1 MNKMVKKALAGA
13 IATMGTGALAGLATR
28 TVQFVPPKEEPRNSE
43 PVTVDMDT
51 LVDVFSRIIQCKTV
65 SYYDHSLEDE
75 SEFDKL
81 VAMLPE
87 LYPQVYKACTL
98 TRLDGRALLYKWP
111 GREPGNPAVLMAHYD
126 VVPVEEDEWD
136 HDPFCGEVID
146 GVLWGRGC
154 LDTKVTFNG
163 VLFSANALIA
173 EGFVP
178 EHDVYFA
185 FSGGEEVS
193 GIGAVKI
200 VDWFVE
206 QGIEPELVLDEG
218 GAVVADVF
226 PGVTQPCGL
235 IGIAEK
241 GNMFVRLSAKSGGGH
256 ASAPKPNS
264 PIVALSEAVDAIET
278 NPMPIKMSEPVSKMF
293 DTLGRYASPV
303 YRMLFAN
310 LDVFLPVLDL
320 ICRKT
325 GGNLNALMRTTIAF
339 TQMKGSAAPN
349 VIPPTAEVV
358 SNVRINP
365 EDTVDDVM
373 AYLKDAIDDPQ
384 ITVEMLD
391 GWNPSPVSRTDC
403 EGYERIA
410 RAVADTWTDCIV
422 SPYVMV
428 QYSDSRHYGKLSDRV
443 YRFSAY
449 DATSEELGTI
459 HGNNERIRLD
469 ALRHSIEFYTRL
481 MRQC

>member
-1 MNKMVKKALAGA
+1 VSGPGA
-13 IATMGTGALAGLATR
+13 INI
-28 TVQFVPPKEEPRNSE
+28 KE
-43 PVTVDMDT
+43 
-51 LVDVFSRIIQCKTV
+51 
-65 SYYDHSLEDE
+65 
-75 SEFDKL
+75 
-81 VAMLPE
+81 
-87 LYPQVYKACTL
+87 
-98 TRLDGRALLYKWP
+98 
-111 GREPGNPAVLMAHYD
+111 
-126 VVPVEEDEWD
+126 
-136 HDPFCGEVID
+136 
-146 GVLWGRGC
+146 
-154 LDTKVTFNG
+154 
-163 VLFSANALIA
+163 
-173 EGFVP
+173 
-178 EHDVYFA
+178 
-185 FSGGEEVS
+185 
-193 GIGAVKI
+193 
-200 VDWFVE
+200 WFVE
-206 QGIEPELVLDEG
+206 QGIEPELVLDEC
-218 GAVVADVF
+218 GAVVGDVF
-226 PGVTQPCGL
+226 PGVSVPAGF

-264 PIVALSEAVDAIET
+264 PIAVLAEAVDAIET
-278 NPMPIKMSEPVSKMF
+278 SPMPIRLSKPVAQMF
-293 DTLGRYASPV
+293 DTLGRHATPV

-310 LDVFLPVLDL
+310 LDVFMPVLDI

-325 GGNLNALMRTTIAF
+325 GGNLNALMRTTVAL

-349 VIPPTAEVV
+349 VIPSVAEIVT
-358 SNVRINP
+358 NVRINP

-428 QYSDSRHYGKLSDRV
+428 QYSDSSHYGKLSDRV

>member
-1 MNKMVKKALAGA
+1 MDKLVKRVIGGS
-13 IATMGTGALAGLATR
+13 IATMGAGAATALAAR
-28 TVQFVPPKEEPRNSE
+28 TAKFSPSKEVPRNPQ
-43 PVTVDMDT
+43 PVTVDMDA
-51 LVDVFSRIIQCKTV
+51 LVDTFSSLIRCKTV

-75 SEFDKL
+75 AEFDKL
-81 VAMLPE
+81 VNMLPE
-87 LYPQVYKACTL
+87 LYPHVFEACTL
-98 TRLDGRALLYKWP
+98 TRFDGRALLFKWP

-126 VVPVEEDEWD
+126 VVPVDEDEWE
-136 HDPFCGEVID
+136 HDPFGGEVID

-154 LDTKVTFNG
+154 LDTKATFNG

-193 GIGAVKI
+193 GPGAKRI
-200 VDWFVE
+200 VDWFTE
-206 QGIEPELVLDEG
+206 QGITPELVLDEG

-226 PGVTQPCGL
+226 PGVSRPGGF

-241 GNMFVRLSAKSGGGH
+241 GNMFVRLEAKSGGGH
-256 ASAPKPNS
+256 ASAPKPHS
-264 PIVALSEAVDAIET
+264 PVVVLSEAVDAIEN
-278 NPMPIKMSEPVSKMF
+278 NPMPIKLSEPVAKLF
-293 DTLGRYASPV
+293 DTLGRHASPV
-303 YRMLFAN
+303 FRMLFAN
-310 LDVFLPVLDL
+310 LNVFMPVLDV

-325 GGNLNALMRTTIAF
+325 GGNLNALMRTTVAF
-339 TQMKGSAAPN
+339 TQMQGSAAPN
-349 VIPPTAEVV
+349 VIPPAASVTT
-358 SNVRINP
+358 NIRINP
-365 EDTVDDVM
+365 EDTVDDVL
-373 AYLKDAIDDPQ
+373 AYLKETIDDEQ
-384 ITVEMLD
+384 VKIEMID

-403 EGYERIA
+403 EGYDRIA

-428 QYSDSRHYGKLSDRV
+428 QYSDSRHYCDLSDRV

-469 ALRHSIEFYTRL
+469 ALRRTIEFYTRL